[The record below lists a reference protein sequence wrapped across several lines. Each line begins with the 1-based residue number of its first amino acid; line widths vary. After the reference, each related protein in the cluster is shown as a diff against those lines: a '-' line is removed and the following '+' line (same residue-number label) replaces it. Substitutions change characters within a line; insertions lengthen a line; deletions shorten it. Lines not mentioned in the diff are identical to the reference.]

1 MDSDLRSVLELLTIM
16 MVPISGVLAVAWVFT
31 VWLTGRYRLKIAETG
46 ADQQKRLDAMREE
59 HHELRRRLEVLE
71 TIATTSP
78 TLDWDRR
85 FSSAQRQAPAPDH
98 LGAARAAPA
107 SSEGM
112 ALPPS
117 PFDEDRAAE
126 APIHAHQ
133 AQARGR

>member
-1 MDSDLRSVLELLTIM
+1 MDSDMRSVLELLTIM

-46 ADQQKRLDAMREE
+46 VDQQKRLDAMREE
-59 HHELRRRLEVLE
+59 HHDLRRRLEVLE
-71 TIATTSP
+71 TIAATSP

-85 FSSAQRQAPAPDH
+85 FSSAQRQAPAPDLLH
-98 LGAARAAPA
+98 GAKPPA
-107 SSEGM
+107 VSEGV
-112 ALPPS
+112 ALSPS

-126 APIHAHQ
+126 APVHAPQ

>member
-1 MDSDLRSVLELLTIM
+1 MDSDMRSVLELLTIV

-46 ADQQKRLDAMREE
+46 VDQQKRLDAMREE
-59 HHELRRRLEVLE
+59 QHELRRRLEVLE

-98 LGAARAAPA
+98 LGAPRAASA
-107 SSEGM
+107 SEGV
-112 ALPPS
+112 ALPPT

-126 APIHAHQ
+126 SPVHAHQ
-133 AQARGR
+133 AQTRGR